1 MRRSST
7 VAVPRRV
14 RCVVAPSTVPRTSRG
29 GGRGSAALGDWEQGA
44 LPKPHP
50 PPSPSL
56 SSFHFCLRL
65 RAPLRPP
72 SAYTPPPAADR
83 LGLATRPDAV
93 PDAHLCGARGP
104 SASYVFCCCCG
115 PRLWLGWAQRR
126 PGREGVGSPPLAGG
140 NAWVVAAAWAGGW
153 WAASLTS
160 RRALRVQLFPPLVS
174 LWLCAGLADGRVD
187 SLVALVGPIAGRTG
201 VVQALERL
209 DNSCVLHLTA
219 PNVPQVRLVV
229 KPDALSSVGGYAVLE
244 RVCDVFLGFLFI
256 YFASVAQRGASPPTA
271 MPASHTFVC
280 CPGTAY
286 HLLLGNN
293 SR

>member
-1 MRRSST
+1 MHATLFDGGGAAACPVCCCPIDGATHFARRWPWQRCARGLGAGSASKAPST
-7 VAVPRRV
+7 PLSLPFFLPLLFASPSA
-14 RCVVAPSTVPRTSRG
+14 VAPSLCLHTPASGGPAGAGHPARCGSGRASLRG
-29 GGRGSAALGDWEQGA
+29 AW
-44 LPKPHP
+44 
-50 PPSPSL
+50 
-56 SSFHFCLRL
+56 
-65 RAPLRPP
+65 PLCFVR
-72 SAYTPPPAADR
+72 
-83 LGLATRPDAV
+83 
-93 PDAHLCGARGP
+93 
-104 SASYVFCCCCG
+104 FCCG